1 MFSYCRY
8 LPEGIKVLGV
18 LECVLECGCVLMCSL
33 TRMCCLTA
41 GTCLRASKLWVCC
54 PHSGK
59 LLPRTLTPLQGIVC
73 VCVCVCVCRSSHY
86 SKRTHSS
93 KRKYHSP
100 SMCVCVCLCVP
111 FHRGGARARGGVD
124 AQYQYGIL
132 NTNGIIIKKINSAA
146 WHGDSSGEKKIKK
159 MYKK

>member
-73 VCVCVCVCRSSHY
+73 VCVCVCVCVEVHIIVREHILV
-86 SKRTHSS
+86 RENIT
-93 KRKYHSP
+93 P
-100 SMCVCVCLCVP
+100 LPCVCVSVCVYP
-111 FHRGGARARGGVD
+111 FIAAGHELEVVWMH
-124 AQYQYGIL
+124 
-132 NTNGIIIKKINSAA
+132 NIN
-146 WHGDSSGEKKIKK
+146 
-159 MYKK
+159 MVY